1 MCYKRWC
8 LILFTNNLRKSI
20 VCLLNKHDI
29 QQNGGIGSCQ
39 KMRKKEWNQFLLIK
53 LGKGR

>member
-39 KMRKKEWNQFLLIK
+39 KMTKKEWNQFLLIK